1 VSAGARSVALT
12 MTYPAPPTL
21 LAVAHGTADPDGL
34 AEVRR
39 LVNVVRTRRPEL
51 PVQLCWLE
59 RAAPLLP
66 EALASLAGPV
76 VVVPLLL
83 STGYHVKTDI
93 AVAVAGR
100 PRTAVARQL
109 GPDRR
114 ITQVVYERLAA
125 GREPEQADV
134 VLFSAGSSDP
144 EAFEQLVAVAEQLE
158 GMIRQAENSD
168 RTRVYP
174 SYLSTEDGWAT
185 DLPEDPDVA
194 NYLLAPGRFN
204 DLLRRQA
211 ATGLNARSVAHP
223 IGAHP
228 LVARVICDRYDEAAG
243 TLATDP
249 G

>member
-1 VSAGARSVALT
+1 
-12 MTYPAPPTL
+12 MTVPAL

-39 LVNVVRTRRPEL
+39 LVNIVRTRRPEL

-59 RAAPLLP
+59 RAEPLLP
-66 EALASLAGPV
+66 ELLASLPGPV

-93 AVAVAGR
+93 TAAVAGR
-100 PRTAVARQL
+100 PQTAVARQL

-114 ITQVVYERLAA
+114 ITQVVYERLMV
-125 GREPEQADV
+125 GREPEETDV
-134 VLFSAGSSDP
+134 VLFSAGSSDH
-144 EAFEQLVAVAEQLE
+144 EAIEQLAAVAEQLE
-158 GMIRQAENSD
+158 QLIRQSEGS

-174 SYLSTEDGWAT
+174 SFLSTADGWAT

-194 NYLLAPGRFN
+194 NYLLAPGHFN

-211 ATGLNARSVAHP
+211 ATGLNARSIAAP

-228 LVARVICDRYDEAAG
+228 MLSRVICDRYDEAAR
-243 TLATDP
+243 TLAGLD
-249 G
+249 

>member
-1 VSAGARSVALT
+1 
-12 MTYPAPPTL
+12 MPHPTL
-21 LAVAHGTADPDGL
+21 LAVAHGTADPNGQ

-39 LVNVVRTRRPEL
+39 LVNIVRTRRPEL

-59 RAAPLLP
+59 RAEPLLP
-66 EALASLAGPV
+66 EALASLPGAV

-93 AVAVAGR
+93 TAAVAGR

-114 ITQVVYERLAA
+114 ITQVVYERLMA
-125 GREPEQADV
+125 GREPDEEADV
-134 VLFSAGSSDP
+134 VLFSAGSSDH
-144 EAFEQLVAVAEQLE
+144 EAFEQLTAVAEQLE
-158 GMIRQAENSD
+158 RLIRQSEGS

-174 SYLSTEDGWAT
+174 SFLSTADGWAT

-194 NYLLAPGRFN
+194 NYLLAPGQFN

-211 ATGLNARSVAHP
+211 AAGLNARSVAAP

-228 LVARVICDRYDEAAG
+228 QLARVICDRYDEVAG
-243 TLATDP
+243 TPAGLD
-249 G
+249 

>member
-1 VSAGARSVALT
+1 
-12 MTYPAPPTL
+12 MTVPTL

-39 LVNVVRTRRPEL
+39 LVNTVRTRRPEL

-59 RAAPLLP
+59 RAEPLLP
-66 EALASLAGPV
+66 ELLASLPGPV

-93 AVAVAGR
+93 TAAVAGR
-100 PRTAVARQL
+100 PQTVVARQL

-114 ITQVVYERLAA
+114 ITRVVYERLMA

-134 VLFSAGSSDP
+134 VLFSAGSSDH
-144 EAFEQLVAVAEQLE
+144 EAFEQLAAVAEQLE
-158 GMIRQAENSD
+158 QLIRQSEGS

-174 SYLSTEDGWAT
+174 SFLSTADGWAT

-194 NYLLAPGRFN
+194 NYLLAPGHFN

-211 ATGLNARSVAHP
+211 AAGLNARSIAAP

-228 LVARVICDRYDEAAG
+228 LLSRVICDRYDEAAR
-243 TLATDP
+243 TLAGLD
-249 G
+249 

>member
-1 VSAGARSVALT
+1 
-12 MTYPAPPTL
+12 MTVPTL

-39 LVNVVRTRRPEL
+39 LVNIVRTRRPEL

-59 RAAPLLP
+59 RAEPLLP
-66 EALASLAGPV
+66 ELLASLPGPV

-93 AVAVAGR
+93 TAAVAGR
-100 PRTAVARQL
+100 PQTAVARQL

-114 ITQVVYERLAA
+114 ITQIVYERLMA

-134 VLFSAGSSDP
+134 VLFSAGSSDD
-144 EAFEQLVAVAEQLE
+144 EAFEQLAAVAEQLE
-158 GMIRQAENSD
+158 QLIRQSEGS

-174 SYLSTEDGWAT
+174 SFLSTTDGWAT

-194 NYLLAPGRFN
+194 NYLLAPGHFN

-211 ATGLNARSVAHP
+211 ATGLNARSIAAP

-228 LVARVICDRYDEAAG
+228 LLSRVICDRYDEAAR
-243 TLATDP
+243 TLAGLD
-249 G
+249 

>member
-1 VSAGARSVALT
+1 
-12 MTYPAPPTL
+12 MTVPTL

-39 LVNVVRTRRPEL
+39 LVNTVRTRRPEL

-59 RAAPLLP
+59 RAEPLLP
-66 EALASLAGPV
+66 EALASLSGPV

-93 AVAVAGR
+93 TAAVAGR
-100 PRTAVARQL
+100 PQTAVGRQL

-114 ITQVVYERLAA
+114 ITQVVYERLMA
-125 GREPEQADV
+125 GREPELADV
-134 VLFSAGSSDP
+134 VLFSAGSSDR
-144 EAFEQLVAVAEQLE
+144 EAFEQLAAVAEQLE
-158 GMIRQAENSD
+158 QLIRQSEGS
-168 RTRVYP
+168 RTRVHP
-174 SYLSTEDGWAT
+174 SFLSTADGWAT

-194 NYLLAPGRFN
+194 TYLLAPGHFN

-211 ATGLNARSVAHP
+211 AAGLNARSIAAP

-228 LVARVICDRYDEAAG
+228 LLSRVICDRYDEAAR
-243 TLATDP
+243 TLTGLD
-249 G
+249 